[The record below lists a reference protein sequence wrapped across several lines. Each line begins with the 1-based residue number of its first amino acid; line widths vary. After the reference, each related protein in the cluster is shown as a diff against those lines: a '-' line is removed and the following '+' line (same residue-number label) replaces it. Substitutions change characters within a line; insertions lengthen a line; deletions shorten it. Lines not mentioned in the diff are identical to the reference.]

1 MHGDWGR
8 FCRCAGRTL
17 SEQEFGGANVGTS
30 MLLIRFFEHGGSEW
44 GLFDADGAFLG
55 GPGDGLPEAVRAA
68 NARVVA
74 LAPGESVLLTQAVVP
89 TRNPARLRRALPYAV
104 EDRLA
109 ADVDTLHVAAG
120 PRAAGGAI
128 ATAVVARSRL
138 EQWLEALRN
147 AGLEPD
153 AIVPEPLAL
162 PLEAGSHT
170 LLFENGRVVA
180 RLDTARGFAGEAAL
194 LEAVAPDPQCPVV
207 VHEAGEA
214 RLPEAWSG
222 SARRQRLP
230 GPALALLAQGAAAC
244 PLNLMQGDYPPRR
257 HARGTGRLW
266 RVAAA
271 LLLGWGVLE
280 LGLSALDAWR
290 LERHSRELQSSIESV
305 FSETFPGARVV
316 DPRAQMAQQLR
327 TLGAD
332 RGDALALLRR
342 VAPAL
347 QDQPSIS
354 LQSAEFRDGVL
365 TLALTASSLAEL
377 DSLQAAVAGRP
388 GLRAELGSA
397 SASERGVDG
406 RLLVRGS
413 GA

>member
-1 MHGDWGR
+1 MRGDRGR
-8 FCRCAGRTL
+8 FRSRAGRK
-17 SEQEFGGANVGTS
+17 SFEREFDGANVGAS
-30 MLLIRFFEHGGSEW
+30 MLLIRFFEHGGAEW
-44 GLFDADGAFLG
+44 GLFDADGTALE
-55 GPGDGLPEAVRAA
+55 GPGDGLPEAARAT

-138 EQWLEALRN
+138 EQWLEALRQ

-162 PLEAGSHT
+162 PLEAGTHT
-170 LLFENGRVVA
+170 LLVENGRVVV
-180 RLDTARGFAGEAAL
+180 RLAEARGFAGEAAL
-194 LEAVAPDPQCPVV
+194 LDAVTPEPRCPVV

-214 RLPEAWSG
+214 RLPEVWNG
-222 SARRQRLP
+222 NARRQRFQ
-230 GPALALLAQGAAAC
+230 GPALALLARGATDC
-244 PLNLMQGDYPPRR
+244 SLNLMQGDYPPRR

-271 LLLGWGVLE
+271 LLLAWGVLE
-280 LGLSALDAWR
+280 LGLSAFDAWR
-290 LERHSRELQSSIESV
+290 LERQSRELQASIESV
-305 FSETFPGARVV
+305 FTETFPGARVV
-316 DPRAQMAQQLR
+316 DPRAQMTQQLR

-332 RGDALALLRR
+332 RGDALMLLRR

-347 QDQPSIS
+347 QAQPSVS

-377 DSLQAAVAGRP
+377 DRLQAAVAGRP

-406 RLLVRGS
+406 RLLVRGG